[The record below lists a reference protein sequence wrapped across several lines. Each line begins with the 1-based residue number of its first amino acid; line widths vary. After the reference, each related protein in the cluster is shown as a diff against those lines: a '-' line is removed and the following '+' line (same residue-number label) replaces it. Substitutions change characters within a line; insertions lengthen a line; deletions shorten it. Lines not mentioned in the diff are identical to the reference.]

1 MTIIKESGMAFGD
14 YDDKNLFKI
23 ENSSIHTLAGL
34 NIKSVEFILLNEH
47 QKVNNVLKLPTSP
60 TLFI

>member
-34 NIKSVEFILLNEH
+34 NIKSVEFIFSNFPHH
-47 QKVNNVLKLPTSP
+47 QHCSYETSKR
-60 TLFI
+60 ISGK

>member
-34 NIKSVEFILLNEH
+34 NIKSVEFILLDNCKCKLNSRFNQEH
-47 QKVNNVLKLPTSP
+47 FS
-60 TLFI
+60 IA

>member
-34 NIKSVEFILLNEH
+34 NIKSVEFILS
-47 QKVNNVLKLPTSP
+47 T
-60 TLFI
+60 